1 MKRYEWSSWTDAD
14 EAKRRAG
21 GRRRYNAQR
30 RRRAW
35 ERRAAIAAWL
45 DEKPEAML
53 FNRGL
58 PGMLAPVFGVHPT
71 TIWRDLQFLLYG
83 GRTTNYWR
91 DDEFLFSVTR
101 KCPGGPVIRIE
112 DADDN
117 EILGEAR
124 QRIIKSLPRYC
135 G

>member
-1 MKRYEWSSWTDAD
+1 MKRYEWSSWTDANA
-14 EAKRRAG
+14 AKRRAG

-30 RRRAW
+30 RRLAW

-45 DEKPEAML
+45 DDNSEAML
-53 FNRGL
+53 FSRGL
-58 PGMLAPVFGVHPT
+58 PGTLAPVFGVHPT

-91 DDEFLFSVTR
+91 DGEFLFSVTR
-101 KCPGGPVIRIE
+101 EYPGGPVNSIE
-112 DADDN
+112 DEGGN
-117 EILGEAR
+117 EIRGEAR
-124 QRIIKSLPRYC
+124 KRIIKSLPRYC

>member
-1 MKRYEWSSWTDAD
+1 MKRYEWSSWTDA
-14 EAKRRAG
+14 ETANRRAA

-30 RRRAW
+30 RRRA
-35 ERRAAIAAWL
+35 ETRRAAIAAWL
-45 DEKPEAML
+45 DENPVAML

-58 PGMLAPVFGVHPT
+58 PGTLAPVFGVHPT
-71 TIWRDLQFLLYG
+71 TIWRDRQFLLYG

-101 KCPGGPVIRIE
+101 EYPGGPVNSIE
-112 DADDN
+112 DADGN
-117 EILGEAR
+117 EILGEDR
-124 QRIIKSLPRYC
+124 KRIIKSLPQYC